1 MLLTTFKR
9 IWYLLNQKERWQAVA
24 LLLMMLI
31 GAGLEIISMGLLPV
45 YISLIAQPNIAK
57 QNPIVIYLSQLVRLD
72 SPRETIVMVGLL
84 LVTIFFIKSV
94 YLISLS
100 YAQGKFIFR
109 KMRSIEVKLYRIY
122 MCSSYSFHLGRNSA
136 EMIDCINR
144 ETYFAFTGV
153 FIPFAI
159 FLAEAILMAM
169 VGMMLFVFEPLGSL
183 AAILTLGTIGFSYY
197 QLVKKKISK
206 IGELEQIHAVK
217 MLQWTSQG
225 LSGVKEIKVAG
236 KEEFFIYN
244 FNWHAKQFSTA
255 IRTSFT
261 LENIPRLAL
270 ETIALV
276 VIVGLVTIGLNQGRS
291 GTSLLSGITLFAVAA
306 FRLLPSVNR
315 ILNALTSIRLRS
327 SVLDTIYQDIR
338 YLSERIKI
346 EGEYESSSSENL
358 PKIPL
363 AESLEFQHVSF
374 KYPQSEELAI
384 PDLSISIPK
393 GQLVGIVGH
402 SGAGK
407 TTFVDLLLGL
417 LNPSSGKILAD
428 GVDITTSIKAW
439 RKNIG
444 YIPQNIYLFD
454 DTIRANIAFGYFPDR
469 IDDDRILKVLKAV
482 QLEEFVSQLPAGLDT
497 FVGESGVRLSGGQ
510 RQRIGIAR
518 ALYRN
523 PRLLIMD
530 EATSALDNQTE
541 KAVTDAIEK
550 LSKNRTVIIIAHRLT
565 TIQKC
570 DVIYMMGKG
579 KIICQGTYEYLLNNS
594 PEFQKLAMV
603 TNIPEYKA

>member
-1 MLLTTFKR
+1 MLLATFKK
-9 IWYLLNQKERWQAVA
+9 IWYLLNQKERWQAVI
-24 LLLMMLI
+24 LLLMMLV
-31 GAGLEIISMGLLPV
+31 GAGIEIISMGLLPV
-45 YISLIAQPNIAK
+45 YISLIAQPNTAK
-57 QNPIVIYLSQLVRLD
+57 QNPIVIYLSQIIRLD
-72 SPRETIVMVGLL
+72 SPRETIVIMGGV
-84 LVTIFFIKSV
+84 LVAIFFVKSI

-100 YAQGKFIFR
+100 YFQGKFIFR
-109 KMRSIEVKLYRIY
+109 KMRAIEVKLYRIY
-122 MCSSYSFHLGRNSA
+122 MRSSYSFHLGRNSA
-136 EMIDCINR
+136 EMIDYINR
-144 ETYFAFTGV
+144 ETYFAFTGA

-159 FLAEAILMAM
+159 FLAEAILMMM
-169 VGMMLFVFEPLGSL
+169 VGLMLFVFEPLGSL
-183 AAILTLGTIGFSYY
+183 AAILTLGIIGVSYY
-197 QLVKKKISK
+197 QLVKKKIGK
-206 IGELEQIHAVK
+206 IGELEQIHSVK

-236 KEEFFIYN
+236 KEEFFIHN

-261 LENIPRLAL
+261 IENIPRLAL
-270 ETIALV
+270 ETIALI

-315 ILNALTSIRLRS
+315 ILNALTSMRLRS
-327 SVLDTIYQDIR
+327 GVLDAIYQDVR
-338 YLSERIKI
+338 YLSEQIKI
-346 EGEYESSSSENL
+346 DGEYESSFLENSI
-358 PKIPL
+358 KIPL
-363 AESLEFQHVSF
+363 TKSLEFKNVSY
-374 KYPQSEELAI
+374 KYPQSEQLAI

-417 LNPSSGKILAD
+417 LNPTSGEILAD
-428 GVDITTSIKAW
+428 GVDITTSLKAW

-444 YIPQNIYLFD
+444 YIPQSIYLFD
-454 DTIRANIAFGYFPDR
+454 DTIRANIAFGYFPDC
-469 IDDDRILKVLKAV
+469 IDDDRVLKVLKAV
-482 QLEEFVSQLPAGLDT
+482 QLQEFVAQLPQGLDT

-541 KAVTDAIEK
+541 KAVTEAIEK
-550 LSKNRTVIIIAHRLT
+550 LSKNRTVVIIAHRLT

-570 DVIYMMGKG
+570 DVIYMMSKG
-579 KIICQGTYEYLLNNS
+579 EIICQGTYDRLLADS

-603 TNIPEYKA
+603 TSIPEDRD

>member
-1 MLLTTFKR
+1 MLLTTFKK

-24 LLLMMLI
+24 LLLMMLV
-31 GAGLEIISMGLLPV
+31 GAVIEIISMGLLPV
-45 YISLIAQPNIAK
+45 YISLIAQPDTAK
-57 QNPIVIYLSQLVRLD
+57 QNPVIIYLSKIVRLD
-72 SPRETIVMVGLL
+72 SPRETIVVMGLI
-84 LVTIFFIKSV
+84 LVSIFLIKSI

-122 MCSSYSFHLGRNSA
+122 MRSSYSFHLGRNSA
-136 EMIDCINR
+136 EMIDYINR
-144 ETYFAFTGV
+144 ETYFAFTGA

-159 FLAEAILMAM
+159 FLAEAILMIM
-169 VGMMLFVFEPLGSL
+169 VGMMLFIFEPLGSL
-183 AAILTLGTIGFSYY
+183 AAIATLGTIGFSYY

-206 IGELEQIHAVK
+206 IGEQEQLHAVK

-244 FNWHAKQFSTA
+244 FNFHAKEFSTA

-261 LENIPRLAL
+261 IENIPRLAL
-270 ETIALV
+270 ETIALS

-327 SVLDTIYQDIR
+327 GVLDAIYQDIR

-346 EGEYESSSSENL
+346 EGEYESGSLENSL
-358 PKIPL
+358 KIPL
-363 AESLEFQHVSF
+363 TKSLEFKHVSYR
-374 KYPQSEELAI
+374 YPQSEELAI

-417 LNPSSGKILAD
+417 LNPTSGQILAD
-428 GVDITTSIKAW
+428 GVDIKTSLKAW

-444 YIPQNIYLFD
+444 YIPQSIYLFD
-454 DTIRANIAFGYFPDR
+454 DTIRANIAFGYFPND
-469 IDDDRILKVLKAV
+469 IDDDRIWRVLRAV
-482 QLEEFVSQLPAGLDT
+482 QLQQFVAELPEGLDT
-497 FVGESGVRLSGGQ
+497 LVGESGVRLSGGQ

-518 ALYRN
+518 ALYSN
-523 PRLLIMD
+523 PRLLVMD

-550 LSKNRTVIIIAHRLT
+550 LSKNRTVIVIAHRLT

-570 DVIYMMGKG
+570 DIIYMMGKG
-579 KIICQGTYEYLLNNS
+579 KIICQGTYDHLLSNS

-603 TNIPEYKA
+603 TNIPEHNT